1 MSLVMVRQHCVTSVT
16 HSNGGTIVLAPGD
29 NLSKVSLLECS
40 TEAHNSG
47 PDSQDVT

>member
-1 MSLVMVRQHCVTSVT
+1 MSLVMVRQRCVTSVT
-16 HSNGGTIVLAPGD
+16 HSDGGTTVLAPGD

-40 TEAHNSG
+40 IETHNNG